1 MNSFIRYNA
10 FLSDKLSIDTD
21 ILNELS
27 QTFYDNTLIELNVTK
42 EVEKKVR
49 KPRKTKDV
57 VVEDKVVKDKVV
69 EDKVVEDKVVEAK
82 VEDKVVEDKVE
93 KKVRKPRKTKDAV
106 AVEAKVVEEKKE
118 IIVVEEKKEEKKIS
132 AKSKKLLDIANMEKQ
147 KIIQT
152 IQQRR
157 NDIPIVKNQWGNY
170 CHIGTSFVWNR
181 ETNEI
186 IGRQSDNGNIIPLT
200 NNNIEL
206 CIANNWKYLS
216 NNIISK
222 RVLEQDSN
230 SLYDSDISDSEE
242 TDEG

>member
-57 VVEDKVVKDKVV
+57 VVEDKVV
-69 EDKVVEDKVVEAK
+69 EDKVVEAK
-82 VEDKVVEDKVE
+82 VVEAKVEDKVE

-222 RVLEQDSN
+222 RVLETDSN

>member
-10 FLSDKLSIDTD
+10 FLSDKLSIDSD

-57 VVEDKVVKDKVV
+57 VVEDKVEAKVV
-69 EDKVVEDKVVEAK
+69 EAKVVEAK
-82 VEDKVVEDKVE
+82 VEAKVE

-222 RVLEQDSN
+222 SN
-230 SLYDSDISDSEE
+230 INK
-242 TDEG
+242 

>member
-27 QTFYDNTLIELNVTK
+27 QTFYDNTLLELNVTK

-49 KPRKTKDV
+49 KPRKTKADEKAI
-57 VVEDKVVKDKVV
+57 VEEKVIEEKK
-69 EDKVVEDKVVEAK
+69 EIIE
-82 VEDKVVEDKVE
+82 VE
-93 KKVRKPRKTKDAV
+93 KKVRKPRKTKDTI
-106 AVEAKVVEEKKE
+106 VEAKVVVEKVVE
-118 IIVVEEKKEEKKIS
+118 VVEEKKEEKKIS
-132 AKSKKLLDIANMEKQ
+132 AKSKKILDIANMEKQ

-222 RVLEQDSN
+222 RVLETDSN
-230 SLYDSDISDSEE
+230 SLYDSDISESEE

>member
-49 KPRKTKDV
+49 KHRKTKDV
-57 VVEDKVVKDKVV
+57 VVEDKVV

-82 VEDKVVEDKVE
+82 VEDKVE

-132 AKSKKLLDIANMEKQ
+132 AKSKQLLDIANMEKQ

-222 RVLEQDSN
+222 RVLETDSN
-230 SLYDSDISDSEE
+230 SLYDSDISESEE